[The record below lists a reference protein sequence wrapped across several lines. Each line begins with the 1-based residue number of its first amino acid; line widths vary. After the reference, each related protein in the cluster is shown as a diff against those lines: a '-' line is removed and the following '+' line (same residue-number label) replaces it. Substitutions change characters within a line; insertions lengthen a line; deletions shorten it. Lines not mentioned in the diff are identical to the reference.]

1 MSVAPP
7 IAPVLSRI
15 QAITARFEPAAG
27 STSARSTAVAAALA
41 ARSAGFEAVLGD
53 ALGDETASMLGSSGS
68 GIGSSTAGS
77 LGLGAGTAAG
87 QLSAL
92 LGTLTGPGARN
103 GIDLRGPAPATVPDG
118 NDVVA
123 AATRYV
129 GVPYQW
135 GGTDPATGLDCSG
148 FVQRAYA
155 DVGIQLPRVSYD
167 QARVGRPVASI
178 EDARPG
184 DLVAFGEPVDHIA
197 IYVGDGKIIQAPRRG
212 EDVGVTPIQRPI
224 TAIRRVVAEP
234 TLGALAAGASGVPA
248 PVPAA
253 GSIPGPSA
261 ASSTGPISAA
271 EVAAAVPGSARF
283 ADLFVAV
290 GARHG
295 VDPRLLAA
303 VAKAESGFDPSA
315 TSRVGAQGLMQIM
328 PATARSLGVDP
339 RDPAQAVDGAARYL
353 RTQLRDFG
361 SVDLALAAYN
371 AGPGAVR
378 RFGGIPPYAE
388 TRSYIT
394 KITALLQGATSSRPL
409 IGV

>member
-7 IAPVLSRI
+7 IAPVLGRI

-27 STSARSTAVAAALA
+27 TAASQRATTVAAALA

-53 ALGDETASMLGSSGS
+53 ALGDDAGSILGSLGSGLGSSG
-68 GIGSSTAGS
+68 AGS
-77 LGLGAGTAAG
+77 TGSTSGPVDLG
-87 QLSAL
+87 AL
-92 LGTLTGPGARN
+92 LGALTGTGGRSA
-103 GIDLRGPAPATVPDG
+103 IDLRTPAPTPGPDG

-123 AATRYV
+123 AAVRYV

-135 GGTDPATGLDCSG
+135 GGTDPSTGLDCSG

-167 QARVGRPVASI
+167 QARVGRAVPSI
-178 EDARPG
+178 GQARPG

-197 IYVGDGKIIQAPRRG
+197 IYVGDNKIIQAPRRG
-212 EDVGVTPIQRPI
+212 EDVGVSEIQRPI
-224 TAIRRVVAEP
+224 AAIRRVLDDGVPGPAGP
-234 TLGALAAGASGVPA
+234 AGAVAAGGSAVGVRP
-248 PVPAA
+248 
-253 GSIPGPSA
+253 
-261 ASSTGPISAA
+261 TGPISAA
-271 EVAAAVPGSARF
+271 EVAAAVPGSERF

-303 VAKAESGFDPSA
+303 VAKAESGFNPSA

-388 TRSYIT
+388 TRSYVT

-409 IGV
+409 IGA

>member
-7 IAPVLSRI
+7 IAPVLGRI
-15 QAITARFEPAAG
+15 QAITARFEPSAPTAA
-27 STSARSTAVAAALA
+27 SERAASVAAALA

-53 ALGDETASMLGSSGS
+53 ALGSDAASVLGSTGS
-68 GIGSSTAGS
+68 GLGS
-77 LGLGAGTAAG
+77 LGAGAAGTSGLGDLSTLLGA
-87 QLSAL
+87 
-92 LGTLTGPGARN
+92 LTGTGGR
-103 GIDLRGPAPATVPDG
+103 GTIDLRGPAPTTVPDG

-148 FVQRAYA
+148 FVQRAFA

-167 QARVGRPVASI
+167 QARVGRAVPSI
-178 EDARPG
+178 DLARPG

-197 IYVGDGKIIQAPRRG
+197 IYVGDNKIIQAPRRG
-212 EDVGVTPIQRPI
+212 EDVGVSQIERPI

-234 TLGALAAGASGVPA
+234 ALGVPA
-248 PVPAA
+248 SGGTPTASVA
-253 GSIPGPSA
+253 GPGT

-303 VAKAESGFDPSA
+303 VAKAESGFDPAA

-388 TRSYIT
+388 TRSYVT